1 LVYGDNDVRAPL
13 SVAEQLHAAIAG
25 SKLDV
30 VPDAGH
36 LCNVEAP
43 DEFNESVRRFLREQ
57 RH

>member
-1 LVYGDNDVRAPL
+1 L